1 MSSGTVGRCN
11 IFISVIIEVL
21 HCKYIANKVLVR
33 VCVYFY
39 TTKSFSLTLASS
51 WFCLEKYIDQILR
64 TGRNASV
71 FFQDFFLLSLTR
83 LCFSWVLFVCLF
95 VCLFC
100 VCVCLFFFFT
110 FADVSALLFSSHQL
124 KTAMKLL
131 HNTGIWFSIWKC
143 GL

>member
-83 LCFSWVLFVCLF
+83 LCFSWFFLFLF
-95 VCLFC
+95 LFLC
-100 VCVCLFFFFT
+100 VCVCLFFFYLCRCISPAIFKSPAKDCYET
-110 FADVSALLFSSHQL
+110 
-124 KTAMKLL
+124 TAQHRNLV
-131 HNTGIWFSIWKC
+131 
-143 GL
+143 